1 MTTLRVEKF
10 TFLLNLY
17 NEMCIIFNLKVDNKI
32 YPSMSFFIN
41 LYLINVVNSNLIDEH
56 QRRSMRKL
64 HHV

>member
-41 LYLINVVNSNLIDEH
+41 LYLINVVSSNLIYEL

-64 HHV
+64 HYV